1 MNKVYR
7 CRKES
12 RKPKIEDN
20 IIKDVGNLFRLK
32 KENYAINDRVIKGI
46 KNLSELEE
54 GYCKAVTVGNCYS
67 NNYI

>member
-12 RKPKIEDN
+12 RKPKTEDN

-46 KNLSELEE
+46 KNLSELE
-54 GYCKAVTVGNCYS
+54 GYCKAATVGNFYS
-67 NNYI
+67 NSYI